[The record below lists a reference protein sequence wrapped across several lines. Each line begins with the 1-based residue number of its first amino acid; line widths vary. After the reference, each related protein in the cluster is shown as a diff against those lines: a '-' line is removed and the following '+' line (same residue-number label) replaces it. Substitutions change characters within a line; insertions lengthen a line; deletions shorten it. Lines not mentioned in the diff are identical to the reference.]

1 MTVATGKRQCPHCGS
16 NWLVDHQP
24 ARRVGAALGA
34 CAGIAG
40 SVAST
45 ASAAEIGAAIG
56 AVGGP
61 IGVLLGAVGG
71 TVLTCMA
78 ATSAGGLMGARLG
91 ELVDSNFLNTV
102 RCRACLR
109 RVNRSTIA

>member
-1 MTVATGKRQCPHCGS
+1 MTTASGKRQCPHCGS

-24 ARRVGAALGA
+24 AKRVGAALGA
-34 CAGIAG
+34 FAGIAG

-45 ASAAEIGAAIG
+45 ASAAEAG
-56 AVGGP
+56 AV
-61 IGVLLGAVGG
+61 LGAVAGPVGALLGLVGG
-71 TVLTCMA
+71 ATLTCMA
-78 ATSAGGLMGARLG
+78 ATSAGGLIGARLG
-91 ELVDSNFLNTV
+91 ELLDSNFLNTV